1 MLASPWRERVL
12 IIDVP
17 SRGDNGTVDLEL
29 QPLVND
35 TDLQSECFIT
45 RVTDSAID
53 CQLYRLSGQMTVFV
67 GGQASDGQ
75 DAFADPSECPIP
87 LDVNGECDVNALS
100 FSYSDVRNAPI
111 ITYVGTLSTDD
122 IRKPTEG
129 GTAMVIEG
137 ANFGQQIGDV
147 EVRWYRPD

>member
-1 MLASPWRERVL
+1 M
-12 IIDVP
+12 
-17 SRGDNGTVDLEL
+17 
-29 QPLVND
+29 ND

-53 CQLYRLSGQMTVFV
+53 CQLYRLSGLMTVFI

-111 ITYVGTLSTDD
+111 ITSVDTHPNEGLP
-122 IRKPTEG
+122 IPTEG